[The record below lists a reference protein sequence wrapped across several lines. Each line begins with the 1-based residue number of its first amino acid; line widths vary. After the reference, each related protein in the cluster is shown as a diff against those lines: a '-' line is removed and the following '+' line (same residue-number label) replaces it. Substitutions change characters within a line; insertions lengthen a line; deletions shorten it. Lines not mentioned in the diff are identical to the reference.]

1 MCYDISFTSDIE
13 LTTAVFPAIV
23 NDLKT
28 DLDKELLSHVEG
40 HRLPDYYTIFTHDNA
55 PHLTTMEWGVDP
67 LYISDPKE
75 RRSRRAGM
83 LNARSERILDDH
95 KSYWYRIKDNR
106 CLIPVTGIYEHRQ
119 INGWKNKVPYLIY
132 MQDAPV
138 FYIPGLYQLR
148 DEVDTTTGEIFRSG
162 TYTVITRPA
171 NTLMGNIHNS
181 GDNKH
186 RMPLFIPSEI
196 AQQWIDPVLNEK
208 EVRDILNYEIPSE
221 QLAYKTVYSIRGGK
235 SRPDHKNKDAHWEWA
250 NLPPLGNDSPLN
262 SVSQQ
267 SLF

>member
-1 MCYDISFTSDIE
+1 MCYDICFHTNIL
-13 LTTAVFPAIV
+13 LTTEAFPALII
-23 NDLKT
+23 DAT
-28 DLDKELLSHVEG
+28 LDNESLVHVEG
-40 HRLPDYYTIFTHDNA
+40 HRLPPFYTIYTNDNT

-75 RRSRRAGM
+75 RLSRRTGM

-132 MQDAPV
+132 VQDAPV

-148 DEVDTTTGEIFRSG
+148 DEVDTSTGEIVRSG

-186 RMPLFIPSEI
+186 RMPLFIPSAI
-196 AQQWIDPVLNEK
+196 AQQWIDPSLPATG
-208 EVRDILNYEIPSE
+208 VREILNYEMPSE
-221 QLAYKTVYSIRGGK
+221 QLAYKTVYTIRGGK
-235 SRPDHKNKDAHWEWA
+235 PRPDHKEKNASWEWA
-250 NLPPLGNDSPLN
+250 NLPPLGNDNPLN
-262 SVSQQ
+262 SVSQP

>member
-1 MCYDISFTSDIE
+1 MCYDISFNSDIL
-13 LTTAVFPAIV
+13 LTIDAFPTII

-28 DLDKELLSHVEG
+28 EFDKEALIHVEG
-40 HRLPDYYTIFTHDNA
+40 HRLPEFYTIYTTNNT
-55 PHLTTMEWGVDP
+55 PHLTTMAWGVDP
-67 LYISDPKE
+67 LYISDLKE
-75 RRSRRAGM
+75 RLSRRAGM

-119 INGWKNKVPYLIY
+119 ITGWKNKVPYLIQL
-132 MQDAPV
+132 QDAKI

-171 NTLMGNIHNS
+171 NALMGNIHNS
-181 GDNKH
+181 GENKH
-186 RMPLFIPSEI
+186 RMPLFITTEI
-196 AQQWIDPVLNEK
+196 AQQWINPALTTT
-208 EVRDILNYEIPSE
+208 EVREILAYEIPSDN
-221 QLAYKTVYSIRGGK
+221 LACKTVYSIRGGK
-235 SRPDHKNKDAHWEWA
+235 HRPDNKDKDAYWEWA
-250 NLPPLGNDSPLN
+250 NLPSLGNDNPLN
-262 SVSQQ
+262 MVSQQ

>member
-1 MCYDISFTSDIE
+1 MCYDICFHTNIL
-13 LTTAVFPAIV
+13 LTTEAFPALII
-23 NDLKT
+23 DAT
-28 DLDKELLSHVEG
+28 LDNESLVHVEG
-40 HRLPDYYTIFTHDNA
+40 HRLPSFYTIYTNDNT
-55 PHLTTMEWGVDP
+55 PRLTTMEWGVDP

-75 RRSRRAGM
+75 RLSRRAGM

-132 MQDAPV
+132 VQDAPV

-148 DEVDTTTGEIFRSG
+148 DEVDTTTGEIVRSG

-186 RMPLFIPSEI
+186 RMPLFITPDI
-196 AQQWIDPVLNEK
+196 AQQWIEPSLSVTG
-208 EVRDILNYEIPSE
+208 VREILNYEMPSE
-221 QLAYKTVYSIRGGK
+221 QLAYKTVYTIRGGK
-235 SRPDHKNKDAHWEWA
+235 PRPDNKEKDATWEWP
-250 NLPPLGNDSPLN
+250 NLPPLGNDNPLN